1 MFSQSIIRIKSKKLW
16 LQEKAFCG
24 KQLPRGITIRKIRDQ
39 RDWITLFH
47 RTPNCHLQKYDHKN
61 PLHSLP
67 FHRKRIRTD
76 NDKRITKQRPQ
87 PYSQGEE
94 ILHLIKTQKIYG
106 SFNGESKKQNQ
117 EDPEIELLFFFN
129 KFTASKHES
138 LITKKNRE
146 EQRDK

>member
-94 ILHLIKTQKIYG
+94 ILHLIKTQKTIGETG
-106 SFNGESKKQNQ
+106 SMEPSARRTKISFMFCFLTWMAARSLLMTQKKLHFL
-117 EDPEIELLFFFN
+117 P
-129 KFTASKHES
+129 
-138 LITKKNRE
+138 
-146 EQRDK
+146 